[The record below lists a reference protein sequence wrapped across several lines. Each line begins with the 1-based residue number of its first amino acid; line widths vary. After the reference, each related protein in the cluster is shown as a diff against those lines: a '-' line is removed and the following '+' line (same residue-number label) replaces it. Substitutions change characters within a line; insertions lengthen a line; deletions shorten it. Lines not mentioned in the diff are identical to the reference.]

1 MFFFFF
7 ISSSNEKKYIVRKKR
22 VSKSEVKL
30 VGDRKKKILS
40 KDGRSCRVPN
50 VTENRESVFGN
61 VVLNGSISSLLN
73 YTDGIFSPHN
83 SGSYGR
89 KLKHLRVQAY
99 FLQPNLAKSRVTGE
113 QFVGSVRIPLVPSAR
128 AQSKQKVGHRGEK
141 RDSVSL
147 LICRVFKT
155 TGP

>member
-1 MFFFFF
+1 M
-7 ISSSNEKKYIVRKKR
+7 SRKIESPSLGMLFLMGRFLRYLIIR
-22 VSKSEVKL
+22 VE
-30 VGDRKKKILS
+30 
-40 KDGRSCRVPN
+40 PP
-50 VTENRESVFGN
+50 
-61 VVLNGSISSLLN
+61 
-73 YTDGIFSPHN
+73 SPAPRHN
-83 SGSYGR
+83 SGSDGR
-89 KLKHLRVQAY
+89 KVKHLRVQAY

-113 QFVGSVRIPLVPSAR
+113 QFVGSVKIPLVPSAR